1 MQDVFA
7 RAERVLAA
15 VGALALFALNDVRMF
30 QSLPRTADPGDGRV
44 HGLALQLWGAS
55 EHVYVSGFDLA
66 LRWGLAG
73 LTFALC
79 VWAVLET
86 LQRAPGKNGRAQD
99 L

>member
-1 MQDVFA
+1 MQDVSA

-15 VGALALFALNDVRMF
+15 VAALAVFALNDIRMF
-30 QSLPRTADPGDGRV
+30 QSLPRTADPGDGRI
-44 HGLALQLWGAS
+44 HGVALQLWGAS
-55 EHVYVSGFDLA
+55 EQVYVTGFDMA

-86 LQRAPGKNGRAQD
+86 LPRLPGKNGRPQD